1 VPVWILGSSLYG
13 AQLAAYFGLPYAFA
27 SHFAPAALDEAVAV
41 YRRNFQPSAVLDR
54 PRFMLAVGV
63 FAADTDAEGARLRT
77 SMQQAFARL
86 RTGRPGKLPPPV
98 DDIAAELDPRML
110 AAVNEALR
118 VSATGSPATVR
129 RQLAALIDR
138 YRPEEVILT
147 GQIHDH
153 RARLRS
159 FEIAAEA
166 MADIARKAA
175 A

>member
-1 VPVWILGSSLYG
+1 
-13 AQLAAYFGLPYAFA
+13 
-27 SHFAPAALDEAVAV
+27 
-41 YRRNFQPSAVLDR
+41 
-54 PRFMLAVGV
+54 M
-63 FAADTDAEGARLRT
+63 
-77 SMQQAFARL
+77 
-86 RTGRPGKLPPPV
+86 
-98 DDIAAELDPRML
+98 DDIEKELGTGTL

-153 RARLRS
+153 AARLRS

-166 MADIARKAA
+166 MADIAQKAA